1 MLRRSVFI
9 VLLLLVPIAV
19 DAAPS
24 PGPTASGEARAGAR
38 DGGVVE
44 GRITGVD
51 YQKSTIAV
59 DGGNRGRLTVTVM
72 PSTNIQGKDAAY
84 HTITD
89 LKSGVRVQIFTSL
102 NGDVVVAQ
110 IIRILQ

>member
-9 VLLLLVPIAV
+9 VFLVLVPIAV
-19 DAAPS
+19 GAAPS
-24 PGPTASGEARAGAR
+24 PSPSAASDARPGAR

-44 GRITGVD
+44 GRITAVD

-59 DGGNRGRLTVTVM
+59 DGGSRGRMTVNVM
-72 PSTNIQGKDAAY
+72 PSTSIQGKDAAY

-102 NGDVVVAQ
+102 NGDVVIAQ